1 MPKLTK
7 RTIDA
12 TEPQVVEFFI
22 WDESIPGFGVR
33 IMPSGRKSFVVQYR
47 AGRRPRRMSLG
58 PSTVLTCDQA
68 RTRAITIIAA
78 VRNGEDPSA
87 DRAAKRNAATV
98 TDLAERFDKEHI
110 SVRLKPSTAKE
121 YRNTLKRFILPA
133 LGRLA
138 VPEITRADVAKFHH
152 DLRHIPYQAN
162 RCLEVVSK
170 MFVLAEMWGL
180 RPDGSNPR
188 KHIRKYPEE
197 KRERFLSA
205 AELRRIGEVLREME
219 SEGVELSSAI
229 LAARLLI
236 LTGCRL
242 GEIMT
247 LKWDYIDFHERALRL
262 PIKTARNHSSWLT
275 SRRIPTGCPA
285 HPKGETHGSSPAPSP
300 ASRSAICSPSGS
312 ASAPAP
318 GLKDVRI
325 HDLRH
330 TFASTAVA
338 SGQGLPMIG
347 KLLGHSQM
355 QTTQRYAH
363 LMDSPLRAGVDA
375 RRQCLQ
381 AQAPPRPHRRASF
394 GIDDLAQ
401 WARPG
406 YRFGFLNFRASRI
419 GLRRRRIERS
429 SGNAPPSDR
438 AANQSCSSRIHSF
451 CDAGKPSSNTRRVI
465 STFIAGQS

>member
-7 RTIDA
+7 RIIDA
-12 TEPQVVEFFI
+12 VEPQATEFFL
-22 WDESIPGFGVR
+22 WDEGIPGFGLRV
-33 IMPSGRKSFVVQYR
+33 MPSGRKSFVVQFR
-47 AGRRPRRMSLG
+47 AGRRARRMSLG

-78 VRNGEDPSA
+78 VKNGDDPA
-87 DRAAKRNAATV
+87 AERDAKRNAATV
-98 TDLAERFDKEHI
+98 RELAERFDREHI
-110 SVRLKPSTAKE
+110 AVRLKASTAKE
-121 YRNTLKRFILPA
+121 YRGTLKRFILPA
-133 LGRLA
+133 LGCLA

-219 SEGVELSSAI
+219 SERIELQSAI

-247 LKWDYIDFHERALRL
+247 LKWDYVDFDECALRL
-262 PIKTARNHSSWLT
+262 PDSKTGKKVVHV
-275 SRRIPTGCPA
+275 G
-285 HPKGETHGSSPAPSP
+285 
-300 ASRSAICSPSGS
+300 
-312 ASAPAP
+312 APAVEYLHSAHHVDGNPWVITGTLP
-318 GLKDVRI
+318 GKPLSDLQPFWQRVRARAGVKDVRI

-347 KLLGHSQM
+347 KLLGHTQV
-355 QTTQRYAH
+355 QTTARYAH
-363 LMDSPLRAGVDA
+363 LAAGPVKSAADSVAASLREALG
-375 RRQCLQ
+375 
-381 AQAPPRPHRRASF
+381 
-394 GIDDLAQ
+394 
-401 WARPG
+401 
-406 YRFGFLNFRASRI
+406 
-419 GLRRRRIERS
+419 
-429 SGNAPPSDR
+429 
-438 AANQSCSSRIHSF
+438 
-451 CDAGKPSSNTRRVI
+451 
-465 STFIAGQS
+465 

>member
-7 RTIDA
+7 RIIDA
-12 TEPQVVEFFI
+12 TEPQVTEFFL
-22 WDESIPGFGVR
+22 WDENIPGFGLRV
-33 IMPSGRKSFVVQYR
+33 MPSGRKSFVVQYR

-78 VRNGEDPSA
+78 VKNGEDPA
-87 DRAAKRNAATV
+87 AVRAANRNAATV
-98 TDLAERFDKEHI
+98 SDLAERFDKEHI
-110 SVRLKPSTAKE
+110 AVRLKASTAKE
-121 YRNTLKRFILPA
+121 YRGNLRRFILPA

-205 AELRRIGEVLREME
+205 AELRRIGDVLREME
-219 SEGVELSSAI
+219 IEGIELPSAI

-247 LKWDYIDFHERALRL
+247 LKWEYVDFDEHALRL
-262 PIKTARNHSSWLT
+262 PDSKSGKKTVHLGTPAVECLQTAQRIHGNPWVITGTLPGKSLSDMQPFWQRTRAR
-275 SRRIPTGCPA
+275 A
-285 HPKGETHGSSPAPSP
+285 
-300 ASRSAICSPSGS
+300 
-312 ASAPAP
+312 

-347 KLLGHSQM
+347 KLLGHTQV
-355 QTTQRYAH
+355 QTTARYAH
-363 LMDSPLRAGVDA
+363 LAADPVRSAADSVATSLREALG
-375 RRQCLQ
+375 
-381 AQAPPRPHRRASF
+381 
-394 GIDDLAQ
+394 
-401 WARPG
+401 
-406 YRFGFLNFRASRI
+406 
-419 GLRRRRIERS
+419 
-429 SGNAPPSDR
+429 
-438 AANQSCSSRIHSF
+438 
-451 CDAGKPSSNTRRVI
+451 
-465 STFIAGQS
+465 

>member
-7 RTIDA
+7 RTVDA
-12 TEPQVVEFFI
+12 IEPKPTEFFI
-22 WDESIPGFGVR
+22 WDESIPGFGLRV
-33 IMPSGRKSFVVQYR
+33 MPSGRKSFVVQYR

-78 VRNGEDPSA
+78 VKHAEDPAA

-110 SVRLKPSTAKE
+110 AVRLKASTAKE
-121 YRNTLKRFILPA
+121 YRGNLRRFILPA

-188 KHIRKYPEE
+188 KHIRKYAEE

-219 SEGVELSSAI
+219 NERVELSSAI

-247 LKWDYIDFHERALRL
+247 LKWGYIDLDEQALRL
-262 PIKTARNHSSWLT
+262 PDSKTGKKIVHL
-275 SRRIPTGCPA
+275 G
-285 HPKGETHGSSPAPSP
+285 
-300 ASRSAICSPSGS
+300 
-312 ASAPAP
+312 APAVEYLHDAQRIDGNP
-318 GLKDVRI
+318 WVITGTLPGKSLSDLQPFWQRVRARAGLKDVRI

-347 KLLGHSQM
+347 KLLGHTQV
-355 QTTQRYAH
+355 QTTARYAH
-363 LMDSPLRAGVDA
+363 LAADPVKSAADAVAASLREALG
-375 RRQCLQ
+375 
-381 AQAPPRPHRRASF
+381 
-394 GIDDLAQ
+394 
-401 WARPG
+401 
-406 YRFGFLNFRASRI
+406 
-419 GLRRRRIERS
+419 
-429 SGNAPPSDR
+429 
-438 AANQSCSSRIHSF
+438 
-451 CDAGKPSSNTRRVI
+451 
-465 STFIAGQS
+465 

>member
-12 TEPQVVEFFI
+12 TEPQAAEFFI

-98 TDLAERFDKEHI
+98 TELAERFDKEHI
-110 SVRLKPSTAKE
+110 SVRLKASTAKE
-121 YRNTLKRFILPA
+121 YRGNLRRFILPA

-162 RCLEVVSK
+162 RCLELVSK

-236 LTGCRL
+236 LSGCRL

-262 PIKTARNHSSWLT
+262 PDSKTGKKVVHLGIPAVEYLHHAQRIEGNPWVITGTLTGKPLSDLQPFWQRVRARA
-275 SRRIPTGCPA
+275 GV
-285 HPKGETHGSSPAPSP
+285 
-300 ASRSAICSPSGS
+300 
-312 ASAPAP
+312 
-318 GLKDVRI
+318 KDVRI

-347 KLLGHSQM
+347 KLLGHTQV
-355 QTTQRYAH
+355 QTTARYAH
-363 LMDSPLRAGVDA
+363 LAADPVRSAADSVAASLREALG
-375 RRQCLQ
+375 
-381 AQAPPRPHRRASF
+381 
-394 GIDDLAQ
+394 
-401 WARPG
+401 
-406 YRFGFLNFRASRI
+406 
-419 GLRRRRIERS
+419 
-429 SGNAPPSDR
+429 
-438 AANQSCSSRIHSF
+438 
-451 CDAGKPSSNTRRVI
+451 
-465 STFIAGQS
+465 